1 MEFNQDF
8 RDILVALNDANV
20 DFLVVG
26 AYAVAAHGFPR
37 ATGDLDIWV
46 RANIESAPKVLR
58 ALREFGAPMHKIKE
72 SDFAAPSVVFQIGI
86 PPSRIDILT
95 VVSGLDFDSAWANRI
110 ALTIEGVT
118 IPVIGLSDLITNKRA
133 AGRPR
138 NLADITA
145 LETSIET

>member
-72 SDFAAPSVVFQIGI
+72 SDFCSSLGGVSNWHPAK
-86 PPSRIDILT
+86 L
-95 VVSGLDFDSAWANRI
+95 VSGLDFDSAWANRI

-138 NLADITA
+138 DLADITA

>member
-58 ALREFGAPMHKIKE
+58 ALREFGAPMHEIKE
-72 SDFAAPSVVFQIGI
+72 SDFAAPSVVKLA
-86 PPSRIDILT
+86 SRQ
-95 VVSGLDFDSAWANRI
+95 
-110 ALTIEGVT
+110 
-118 IPVIGLSDLITNKRA
+118 
-133 AGRPR
+133 AG
-138 NLADITA
+138 
-145 LETSIET
+145 SIS